1 MSDISVYESRTGTLS
16 CTSAEVYNFVT
27 DIRNFGQFIPDG
39 TITQWQAERDSCS
52 FSVSV
57 VGVISLRIAGKEQH
71 TKVVF
76 NGDALKKN
84 DFSLTL
90 KISNGSSETAEVKI
104 VLEAELNP
112 MLKMLASKPIV
123 QFLEILISEMEKFRE
138 WKNTVE

>member
-16 CTSAEVYNFVT
+16 CSSAEVYNFVT

-39 TITQWQAERDSCS
+39 TITQWQAEKDSCS

-57 VGVISLRIAGKEQH
+57 VGVISVRITGREPH
-71 TKVVF
+71 SKVIF

-90 KISNGSSETAEVKI
+90 NISNGKSDTAEVKI
-104 VLEAELNP
+104 LLEAELNP

-138 WKNTVE
+138 WRNTVV

>member
-16 CTSAEVYNFVT
+16 CTSAEVYDFVT

-39 TITQWQAERDSCS
+39 TITHWQAEKDSCS

-57 VGVISLRIAGKEQH
+57 VGVISVRITGREPYN
-71 TKVVF
+71 KVIF
-76 NGDALKKN
+76 DGDALKKN

-90 KISNGSSETAEVKI
+90 NIINGKSDSAEVKI
-104 VLEAELNP
+104 LLEAELNP

-123 QFLEILISEMEKFRE
+123 QFLEILISEMEKFRG
-138 WKNTVE
+138 WRNTVI